1 MFHLCRFPSGACEI
15 RFDFHDRHAEE
26 IPPHERR
33 VFIRLSSS
41 LEVVNAWLAVLAADS
56 NCAPGTVYEYAKAL
70 LYALEWLTQEP
81 INIATREPVG
91 HSLLSLNRNDLHS
104 LFAWLD
110 IPAKRS
116 AERRYLVREGKLSAG
131 HRKNAIAPSTRNLRN
146 AALTR
151 FYDWYLF
158 EYSPGAGDMVELTG
172 NPMRDMQR
180 TRSYFPIENHSDG
193 LLLGT
198 ARSKPEATSPFRRRR
213 NEVGTGPLAL
223 TPGEV
228 KLVLDSVPYVS
239 YGCNA
244 ANRNGAL
251 IRLLLWG
258 MLRKEEL
265 VEATWEC
272 VDGETLWITGKGGKR
287 RAIPIAD
294 SSTWSYLHAYTNELS
309 IPSGQRF
316 HGPLLRQLDHED
328 RPITRHVVEHL
339 LDALYEYFT
348 AEAARRVRRNDSLGA
363 HALNSLANKLHSHIF
378 RATGATFMAK
388 AGMNLIMLSLLLG
401 HSNPSTTMRYYI
413 EAKQLTLNEEVLR
426 ICRAIE
432 AALKTAVPS
441 ASPHTMPN
449 PRSWYQRR
457 GLIQG

>member
-1 MFHLCRFPSGACEI
+1 
-15 RFDFHDRHAEE
+15 
-26 IPPHERR
+26 
-33 VFIRLSSS
+33 
-41 LEVVNAWLAVLAADS
+41 
-56 NCAPGTVYEYAKAL
+56 
-70 LYALEWLTQEP
+70 
-81 INIATREPVG
+81 
-91 HSLLSLNRNDLHS
+91 
-104 LFAWLD
+104 
-110 IPAKRS
+110 
-116 AERRYLVREGKLSAG
+116 
-131 HRKNAIAPSTRNLRN
+131 
-146 AALTR
+146 
-151 FYDWYLF
+151 
-158 EYSPGAGDMVELTG
+158 
-172 NPMRDMQR
+172 MRDMQR
-180 TRSYFPIENHSDG
+180 PRSFFPIENHSDG

-198 ARSKPEATSPFRRRR
+198 ARSKPEASSPFRRRR

-223 TPGEV
+223 TLGEV
-228 KLVLDSVPYVS
+228 KLVLDSVPNVS
-239 YGCNA
+239 HGRNA

-339 LDALYEYFT
+339 LDALWEYFV
-348 AEAARRVRRNDSLGA
+348 AEAARRVRSNDSLGG
-363 HALNSLANKLHSHIF
+363 HALKSLANKLHSHIF

-388 AGMNLIMLSLLLG
+388 AGMNLIMLALLLG
-401 HSNPSTTMRYYI
+401 HSDPSTTMRYYI
-413 EAKQLTLNEEVLR
+413 EAKQLVLTEEVLR
-426 ICRAIE
+426 VCRAIE
-432 AALKTAVPS
+432 ASLETAVPS
-441 ASPHTMPN
+441 TSPHAMPN
-449 PRSWYQRR
+449 PRSWYERR

>member
-15 RFDFHDRHAEE
+15 RFDFHDRHAKE

-41 LEVVNAWLAVLAADS
+41 LEVVNAWLAVIAADS
-56 NCAPGTVYEYAKAL
+56 NCALGTVYEYAKAL
-70 LYALEWLTQEP
+70 LYTLKWLAQEP

-110 IPAKRS
+110 IPAQRS
-116 AERRYLVREGKLSAG
+116 AERKFLVEEGKLSAG

-158 EYSPGAGDMVELTG
+158 EYSPGAGDTVELIR
-172 NPMRDMQR
+172 NPMRDIQR
-180 TRSYFPIENHSDG
+180 SRSRFPIENYADG
-193 LLLGT
+193 LFQG
-198 ARSKPEATSPFRRRR
+198 SSHIKPEASSPFRRRL
-213 NEVGTGPLAL
+213 NAVGTRPVAL
-223 TPGEV
+223 TTGEV
-228 KLVLDSVPYVS
+228 KLVLDTIPHVS
-239 YGCNA
+239 HGHNA

-265 VEATWEC
+265 VEATWEG

-309 IPSGQRF
+309 IPSEKRY

-328 RPITRHVVEHL
+328 RPISRHVIEHL
-339 LDALYEYFT
+339 LDALAEYFT
-348 AEAARRVRRNDSLGA
+348 AEAARRARCNDSSGA
-363 HALNSLANKLHSHIF
+363 YALTSLAKKLHSHIF

-413 EAKQLTLNEEVLR
+413 EAKQLVLTEEVLR
-426 ICRAIE
+426 VCKKIE
-432 AALKTAVPS
+432 AALKTVVPS
-441 ASPHTMPN
+441 DSPHAIPN
-449 PRSWYQRR
+449 TRSWYQRR